1 MRKKICFIKM
11 LTCTM
16 DPRSR
21 SETRFL
27 HHTEEISIRKKKI
40 KMPNLD
46 NIALN
51 DKVNC
56 HVGIATKG
64 SCCDFLELLFIS
76 VPHTH
81 FILPGHS
88 SFWSLKMIKSCNFS

>member
-1 MRKKICFIKM
+1 
-11 LTCTM
+11 M

-27 HHTEEISIRKKKI
+27 HHTEEISVRKKKI

-56 HVGIATKG
+56 HVVIAIKG
-64 SCCDFLELLFIS
+64 VVL
-76 VPHTH
+76 
-81 FILPGHS
+81 
-88 SFWSLKMIKSCNFS
+88 